1 MAARISH
8 VMHQDIQQ
16 LEFVTSL
23 VHMPAQCAGIFR
35 EKMVVTSIIELGI
48 YHMHDV
54 NCIRI
59 KTRLHLQLGDPS
71 CKCL

>member
-16 LEFVTSL
+16 LGFVTSL
-23 VHMPAQCAGIFR
+23 VYMPAQCAGIFR
-35 EKMVVTSIIELGI
+35 EKMVVTSTIELGI
-48 YHMHDV
+48 YHDV

-59 KTRLHLQLGDPS
+59 KQTLHWQLGDPS